1 MSTKFY
7 DHSASMKLLL
17 SRWRLC
23 NRNLSSEWISNFAF
37 RNSNPARRVVVN
49 RNILLCNFISFPQLF
64 LNNGF
69 GKSSLEFAN
78 LKANKAI
85 QFRSLLFEFIS
96 SCLRFRL
103 FPESLSFEHIS
114 SSSAHHKP
122 RKTTANLIKR
132 KLCHQKIIQWP
143 LLSRNEWEKVFIVK
157 KCCRLIGEFLK
168 GHRALW
174 LKVSRKWWKFVWR
187 TKKIGW
193 WMW

>member
-1 MSTKFY
+1 MTFWQLVNFAKASTIRVLFFWHFGNRNCITDSRRYLLISKYFLY
-7 DHSASMKLLL
+7 IHLKVNVYQVLWSFCFDETSAFKMT
-17 SRWRLC
+17 RVC

-37 RNSNPARRVVVN
+37 QTQLEDSSSIETSFCA
-49 RNILLCNFISFPQLF
+49 ILSRFPNFS

-132 KLCHQKIIQWP
+132 KLCHQKII
-143 LLSRNEWEKVFIVK
+143 
-157 KCCRLIGEFLK
+157 
-168 GHRALW
+168 
-174 LKVSRKWWKFVWR
+174 
-187 TKKIGW
+187 
-193 WMW
+193 